1 MELEYVFRLES
12 QRYQAW
18 CALLDRTG
26 LTPGSP
32 PEITVLLWEEENLAA
47 TASRQG
53 NILKYIAVAPEYQG
67 MDLTARVLTALRQE
81 AFDRGI
87 THLFLYTKPQNE
99 AMFTPLFFYPV
110 TRTENVLLMEN
121 VCGGVGKFLESRNV
135 PRRQGTVG
143 AAVMHCDPF
152 TLGHR
157 YLIETAAGECDW
169 LYVLVLSEDQGMF
182 SAEDRLQMVREGT
195 ADLTN
200 MTVLPS
206 GPYLISSATFPDYFL
221 KDRDRCEEA
230 HCLLDIQIFCQYYAP
245 HLGITRRYVGSEP
258 LSALT
263 AQYNAA
269 LKKHLPLKNIEV
281 REIPRLECGG
291 VPVSAGAVRTLLRA
305 GEMKQLRQLVPETTL
320 HYIKPCGLG

>member
-121 VCGGVGKFLESRNV
+121 VCGGVEKFLESRNA

-157 YLIETAAGECDW
+157 YLIETAAKECDW

-195 ADLTN
+195 ADLPN
-200 MTVLPS
+200 VTVLPS

-230 HCLLDIQIFCQYYAP
+230 HCLLDIQIFCQYYVP
-245 HLGITRRYVGSEP
+245 YLGITQRYVGSEP
-258 LSALT
+258 LSVLT
-263 AQYNAA
+263 AQYNEA
-269 LKKHLPLKNIEV
+269 LKTHLPPCGIEV
-281 REIPRLECGG
+281 REIPRLESDEQ
-291 VPVSAGAVRTLLRA
+291 PISAGKVRAMLGTGQEEALHRLI
-305 GEMKQLRQLVPETTL
+305 PETTFSYL
-320 HYIKPCGLG
+320 QKKHMI